1 MLKKLYSKT
10 KPVCKVTFSLPV
22 EAAPQ
27 AERVLLLGDFNE
39 WHLPQGVE
47 MKKKGNQFE
56 AALDLDAGKQYA
68 FRYLIDGSQWENDWQ
83 ADAYVASP
91 FAGVTNSLIQLDP
104 VVVDIT
110 TKATPAKKVS
120 TAKPAVAQVKEET
133 PEVKPVVKAAAKE
146 KAPVAKKTA
155 KK

>member
-39 WHLPQGVE
+39 WQLPQGVE

-56 AALDLDAGKQYA
+56 AALDLAAGKQYA
-68 FRYLIDGSQWENDWQ
+68 FRYLIDGNQWENDWQ
-83 ADAYVASP
+83 ADAYVACP
-91 FAGVTNSLIQLDP
+91 FAGVTNSLIQLDA
-104 VVVDIT
+104 VVVDT
-110 TKATPAKKVS
+110 TSKAAPAKKVS
-120 TAKPAVAQVKEET
+120 AAKPTVVQAKEET
-133 PEVKPVVKAAAKE
+133 PDVKPVVKASAKE
-146 KAPVAKKTA
+146 KAPVTKKTA